1 MSITARVSTFLTA
14 AALAVTATFAAPAG
28 AQTLSDA
35 PVQAEASSQQ
45 LPADVAGYLPV
56 AAPAQ
61 TEPEPEAPVVAAD
74 GVEGRLLTATDQ
86 NLTGMGHYA
95 DPVAWDIAA
104 QWAGE
109 AMAGQV
115 EFPGGVGRGN
125 SHLDTGDGNIYRLT
139 VDEAE
144 ARIGWLDQPVN
155 VTANGTGF
163 GVASARVGD
172 TVYLVEY
179 FLY

>member
-1 MSITARVSTFLTA
+1 MSITARVSAFLTA
-14 AALAVTATFAAPAG
+14 AALTVTATFAVPAG
-28 AQTLSDA
+28 AQTLPDA
-35 PVQAEASSQQ
+35 PQVEASSQQ
-45 LPADVAGYLPV
+45 LPADVAGYLP
-56 AAPAQ
+56 AATPAQ
-61 TEPEPEAPVVAAD
+61 AEPEPTAPAVTAES
-74 GVEGRLLTATDQ
+74 VEGRLLAATDQ

-95 DPVAWDIAA
+95 DPVAGDIAA

-115 EFPGGVGRGN
+115 DFPGGVGRGN

-139 VDEAE
+139 VEEAE
-144 ARIGWLDQPVN
+144 ARIGWLDQPV
-155 VTANGTGF
+155 TESAGGTGF
-163 GVASARVGD
+163 GVASAQVGG